1 MYPELESPASP
12 QDQPM
17 NEPTDSILL
26 LPNPMSIDLQ
36 PSSTTKDIIDK
47 NSSVDKT
54 ITGSDTLKN
63 NMDLKDEV
71 NKKRTSLKIENS
83 SPILDNNAT
92 AVDDNNVVIG
102 TVNAITVTSGSKR
115 DSINL
120 DNAVKSDNNNDIIYS
135 DCENMRS
142 TDTSDVDNKKVCRN
156 LNTRNEDDDDEEDEE
171 DEEEEND
178 EGDYNDMDNENSSD
192 SARKRDS
199 VTSKESSDDYF
210 LCEKFK
216 NSLNENLRNSIFDNT
231 NLPMEL
237 LSPHEGPLGRRYA
250 EIAHFKANNNR

>member
-26 LPNPMSIDLQ
+26 LPTPMS
-36 PSSTTKDIIDK
+36 TTPAPKDILDK
-47 NSSVDKT
+47 NIS
-54 ITGSDTLKN
+54 GLDTLKN

-83 SPILDNNAT
+83 SPILDNNGT
-92 AVDDNNVVIG
+92 TVGDGNNVVIG
-102 TVNAITVTSGSKR
+102 TPHDITVTTTSSNR

-120 DNAVKSDNNNDIIYS
+120 DNAVKSDNNNEVYS
-135 DCENMRS
+135 DCENMKS

-156 LNTRNEDDDDEEDEE
+156 LNTRNEDDDEVV
-171 DEEEEND
+171 DEEEDND

-199 VTSKESSDDYF
+199 MTSKESSDDYF

-216 NSLNENLRNSIFDNT
+216 NSLNENLRNSIFDKT

-250 EIAHFKANNNR
+250 EIAHFKTSNR

>member
-17 NEPTDSILL
+17 NEPTDNLLL
-26 LPNPMSIDLQ
+26 LPTPMSMGLQ
-36 PSSTTKDIIDK
+36 QSTITSKDIFDK
-47 NSSVDKT
+47 NSSLDKST
-54 ITGSDTLKN
+54 SGSDTLKN
-63 NMDLKDEV
+63 NMDVKDEV

-102 TVNAITVTSGSKR
+102 TVNAINVTSGSKR
-115 DSINL
+115 DSIDL
-120 DNAVKSDNNNDIIYS
+120 DNAVKSDNNNDIYS
-135 DCENMRS
+135 DCENMKS
-142 TDTSDVDNKKVCRN
+142 TDTSDVDNNKVGKN
-156 LNTRNEDDDDEEDEE
+156 VNTRNEDDDED
-171 DEEEEND
+171 DDDD

-192 SARKRDS
+192 STRKRDS
-199 VTSKESSDDYF
+199 MTSKESSDDYF

-216 NSLNENLRNSIFDNT
+216 NSLNENLRNSIFDNS
-231 NLPMEL
+231 NLPLEL

-250 EIAHFKANNNR
+250 EIAHFKTNNNR

>member
-17 NEPTDSILL
+17 NEPTDNILL
-26 LPNPMSIDLQ
+26 LPTPIGRQ
-36 PSSTTKDIIDK
+36 QSTITPKDIFDK
-47 NSSVDKT
+47 NSPLDKST
-54 ITGSDTLKN
+54 SGLDTLKN

-92 AVDDNNVVIG
+92 AVDDNNAIIG
-102 TVNAITVTSGSKR
+102 VVNAITVTSGSNKR

-120 DNAVKSDNNNDIIYS
+120 DNAVKSDNNNDIYS

-142 TDTSDVDNKKVCRN
+142 TDTSDVDNNKVGRN
-156 LNTRNEDDDDEEDEE
+156 VNTRNEDDVDDDED
-171 DEEEEND
+171 D
-178 EGDYNDMDNENSSD
+178 EGDYNDMDHENSSD
-192 SARKRDS
+192 STRKRDS
-199 VTSKESSDDYF
+199 MTSKESSDDYF

-216 NSLNENLRNSIFDNT
+216 NSLNENLRNSIFDNA
-231 NLPMEL
+231 NLPLEL

-250 EIAHFKANNNR
+250 EIAHFKTNNNR

>member
-17 NEPTDSILL
+17 NEPTDNILL
-26 LPNPMSIDLQ
+26 LPTPMSIGLQ
-36 PSSTTKDIIDK
+36 QSTITPKVIFDK
-47 NSSVDKT
+47 NSPLDKSSS
-54 ITGSDTLKN
+54 GLDTLKN

-102 TVNAITVTSGSKR
+102 TVNAINATIGCKR
-115 DSINL
+115 DSIGL
-120 DNAVKSDNNNDIIYS
+120 DNAVKSDNNNDVYS
-135 DCENMRS
+135 DCENMKS
-142 TDTSDVDNKKVCRN
+142 TDTSDVDNNKVCKN
-156 LNTRNEDDDDEEDEE
+156 VNTRNEDDDEDDDDE
-171 DEEEEND
+171 

-192 SARKRDS
+192 STRKRDS
-199 VTSKESSDDYF
+199 MTSKESSDDYF

-216 NSLNENLRNSIFDNT
+216 NSLNENLRNSIFDNS
-231 NLPMEL
+231 NLPLEL

-250 EIAHFKANNNR
+250 EIAHFKTNKNR

>member
-17 NEPTDSILL
+17 DEPTDSTLL
-26 LPNPMSIDLQ
+26 LPTPTSIGLQ
-36 PSSTTKDIIDK
+36 RATVTPKGKIAPSDKSTSAS
-47 NSSVDKT
+47 N
-54 ITGSDTLKN
+54 TLKN

-92 AVDDNNVVIG
+92 AAVDDNNVIIG
-102 TVNAITVTSGSKR
+102 TVTAITVMGDNKR
-115 DSINL
+115 DSVNL
-120 DNAVKSDNNNDIIYS
+120 DNAMKSDNNNDIYS
-135 DCENMRS
+135 DCENMKS
-142 TDTSDVDNKKVCRN
+142 TDTSDVDNNKIGRN
-156 LNTRNEDDDDEEDEE
+156 VNTRNDDDDDEDE
-171 DEEEEND
+171 

-192 SARKRDS
+192 STHKRDS
-199 VTSKESSDDYF
+199 MTSKESSDDYF

-216 NSLNENLRNSIFDNT
+216 NSLNENLRNSLFDNS
-231 NLPMEL
+231 NLPVEL

>member
-17 NEPTDSILL
+17 NEPTDNLLL
-26 LPNPMSIDLQ
+26 LPTQIGLQ
-36 PSSTTKDIIDK
+36 QQSTITAKDIFDK
-47 NSSVDKT
+47 NSPLDKST
-54 ITGSDTLKN
+54 SGSDTLKN

-92 AVDDNNVVIG
+92 AVDDNNAIIG
-102 TVNAITVTSGSKR
+102 TVNAITSGSKR

-120 DNAVKSDNNNDIIYS
+120 DNAVKSDNNNDIYS
-135 DCENMRS
+135 DCENMKN
-142 TDTSDVDNKKVCRN
+142 TDTSDVDNKKICKNV
-156 LNTRNEDDDDEEDEE
+156 NTRNEDDNDDEV
-171 DEEEEND
+171 EEEEGDDVDD
-178 EGDYNDMDNENSSD
+178 EGDYNDMDNGNSSD
-192 SARKRDS
+192 STRKRDS
-199 VTSKESSDDYF
+199 MTSKESSDDYF

-216 NSLNENLRNSIFDNT
+216 NSLNENLRNSIFDNS
-231 NLPMEL
+231 NLPLEL

-250 EIAHFKANNNR
+250 EIAHFKTNNNR

>member
-26 LPNPMSIDLQ
+26 SPAPMSIELQ
-36 PSSTTKDIIDK
+36 QSTVAPKDIFDK
-47 NSSVDKT
+47 NSPLDKST
-54 ITGSDTLKN
+54 SGLDTLKN

-83 SPILDNNAT
+83 SPILDNNTT
-92 AVDDNNVVIG
+92 AVDDNNVDIG
-102 TVNAITVTSGSKR
+102 MVNAITVTSGSKR

-120 DNAVKSDNNNDIIYS
+120 DNAVKSDNNNDIYS
-135 DCENMRS
+135 DCENMKS
-142 TDTSDVDNKKVCRN
+142 TDTSDVDNNKVCKN
-156 LNTRNEDDDDEEDEE
+156 LNTRNEDDDEEDDDD
-171 DEEEEND
+171 DE

-192 SARKRDS
+192 STHKRDS
-199 VTSKESSDDYF
+199 MTSKESSDDYF

-216 NSLNENLRNSIFDNT
+216 NSLNENLRNAIFDNA

>member
-17 NEPTDSILL
+17 NEPTDDIQL
-26 LPNPMSIDLQ
+26 LPTPIGLQ
-36 PSSTTKDIIDK
+36 QSTIKPKDIYDK
-47 NSSVDKT
+47 NSPPDKST
-54 ITGSDTLKN
+54 SGLDTLK

-83 SPILDNNAT
+83 SPILDNNGT

-102 TVNAITVTSGSKR
+102 TVDAITITSGSKR

-120 DNAVKSDNNNDIIYS
+120 DNAVKSDNNNDIYS
-135 DCENMRS
+135 DCENMKG
-142 TDTSDVDNKKVCRN
+142 TDLSDVDNNKVCRN
-156 LNTRNEDDDDEEDEE
+156 VNTRNEDDDDD
-171 DEEEEND
+171 DDD
-178 EGDYNDMDNENSSD
+178 EGDYNDMDNGNSSD
-192 SARKRDS
+192 STRKRDS
-199 VTSKESSDDYF
+199 MTSKESSDDYF

-216 NSLNENLRNSIFDNT
+216 NSLNENLRNAIFDNS
-231 NLPMEL
+231 NLPLEL

-250 EIAHFKANNNR
+250 EIAHFKTNNNR

>member
-17 NEPTDSILL
+17 NEPTDNILL
-26 LPNPMSIDLQ
+26 LPNPMSIGLQ
-36 PSSTTKDIIDK
+36 PSTVPSKDIFDK
-47 NSSVDKT
+47 NSPLDKST
-54 ITGSDTLKN
+54 SGLDTLKN

-92 AVDDNNVVIG
+92 AVDDNNAIIG
-102 TVNAITVTSGSKR
+102 AVDAITVTSGSKR
-115 DSINL
+115 NSINL
-120 DNAVKSDNNNDIIYS
+120 DNAVKSDNNNDIYS
-135 DCENMRS
+135 DCENMKS
-142 TDTSDVDNKKVCRN
+142 TDTSDVDNNKVCRN
-156 LNTRNEDDDDEEDEE
+156 VNTRNEDDD
-171 DEEEEND
+171 EEEEEEDD
-178 EGDYNDMDNENSSD
+178 EGDYNDMDNENSSN
-192 SARKRDS
+192 STRKRDS
-199 VTSKESSDDYF
+199 MTSKESSDDYF

-216 NSLNENLRNSIFDNT
+216 NSLNENLRNSIFDNS
-231 NLPMEL
+231 NLPLEL